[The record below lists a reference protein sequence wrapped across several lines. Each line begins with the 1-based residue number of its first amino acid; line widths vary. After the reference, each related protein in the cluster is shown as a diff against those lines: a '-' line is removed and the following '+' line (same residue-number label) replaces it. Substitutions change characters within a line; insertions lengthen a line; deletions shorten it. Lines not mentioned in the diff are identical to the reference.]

1 MSYGALPPKQGLYDP
16 AHEHD
21 ACGVGFV
28 AHIKGERRHEIIRQ
42 GLTILERLHHRGAVG
57 ADPRAGDG
65 AGLLLQLPDEF
76 FRAVVGFELP
86 ETGRYAV
93 GMLFLPRNAG
103 ARAEA
108 QKVVEEYVVAEGQ
121 KVLGWRDVPVD
132 NSGLGYSVLP
142 TEPVIRQVFVGCDND
157 CADQQAFE
165 RKLFVIRK
173 QID

>member
-1 MSYGALPPKQGLYDP
+1 MHCRRNRELYDP

-65 AGLLLQLPDEF
+65 AGLLLQLPDAF
-76 FRAVVGFELP
+76 FRAVVGLWAP
-86 ETGRYAV
+86 EGRYAV
-93 GMLFLPRNAG
+93 GMLFSPARRRCARRGATGGRGIRGRRRPEGPRV
-103 ARAEA
+103 ARC
-108 QKVVEEYVVAEGQ
+108 
-121 KVLGWRDVPVD
+121 PVD

-142 TEPVIRQVFVGCDND
+142 TEPVIRQVFVGCEDG
-157 CADQQAFE
+157 CVDQQAFE
-165 RKLFVIRK
+165 RSCS
-173 QID
+173 